1 MDDKTYR
8 RMFSPGSCSCGK
20 IFRSM
25 SAEAFH
31 RHNFP
36 ALCRPPKRRKKD
48 KCKDRKMSPNVTC

>member
-8 RMFSPGSCSCGK
+8 RLFTPGSCVCGK
-20 IFRSM
+20 TFRSM

-36 ALCRPPKRRKKD
+36 ALCKVKKAPQRREKEGK
-48 KCKDRKMSPNVTC
+48 NA